1 MSNDPATSDADVSGS
16 STPPHE
22 PIKPEIT
29 FDDFMKLDLR
39 VATILEAEPIP
50 KADKLIK
57 LQVDL
62 GSEQRQICA
71 GIKEHYTP
79 ESLVGRQIVVV
90 CNLAPRKIRGEVSN
104 GMLLAATHQ
113 PDAETTH
120 VVLLQPGSDVR
131 PGSAVG

>member
-1 MSNDPATSDADVSGS
+1 MDASTPADPTPQTPDPAPAL
-16 STPPHE
+16 E
-22 PIKPEIT
+22 PLKPQIT

-39 VATILEAEPIP
+39 VATILEAESIP
-50 KADKLIK
+50 KADKLLK

-71 GIKEHYTP
+71 GIKAHYAP
-79 ESLVGRQIVVV
+79 EALVGRQIVVV

-113 PDAETTH
+113 PDGQTQD
-120 VVLLQPGSDVR
+120 VVLLSPGSDVR
-131 PGSAVG
+131 PGSSVG